1 VVGAPF
7 RESELNMFDITQT
20 AVGTTAEVLLTN
32 ADESPM
38 IGEGGKQCSITVYGP
53 GSAEF
58 ERAAAKRQN
67 LLVDRLKRKGKA
79 DMSPDEQRAEQAE
92 FLSAITASFNHFT
105 YPPAG
110 EAEGKDL
117 FRALYKDRS
126 VGFITDQVQR
136 FAGDWGNFT
145 KPSATS

>member
-1 VVGAPF
+1 
-7 RESELNMFDITQT
+7 MFDITKT
-20 AVGTTAEVLLTN
+20 AVVETADVLLTN

-38 IGEGGKQCSITVYGP
+38 IGAEGKQCSITVHGP
-53 GSAEF
+53 GSAAF

-92 FLSAITASFNHFT
+92 FLSSITVSFNNFT

-110 EAEGKDL
+110 EVEGKDL

-145 KPSATS
+145 KDSATN